1 MSANYTA
8 TGTLVDG
15 RTVTLDEPI
24 PLTSGR
30 VKVVI
35 ESIPMEQFD
44 TLEAF
49 LEALQKRRAERGYVP
64 RTREEIDREMQEE
77 RDGWNDRP

>member
-24 PLTSGR
+24 PLESGR
-30 VKVVI
+30 VKVIV
-35 ESIPMEQFD
+35 ESIPVEQFRTIED
-44 TLEAF
+44 F
-49 LEALQKRRAERGYVP
+49 LEALQKRRDARGYVP
-64 RTREEIDREMQEE
+64 RTREEIDRAMQEE